1 MNPVLAYLLLFAVI
15 LGILDWRRRPEPEL
29 PVTRET
35 EAEAAA
41 CAVPAGVAI

>member
-1 MNPVLAYLLLFAVI
+1 LIVLLAYLVVFAVI

-29 PVTRET
+29 GVDRET

-41 CAVPAGVAI
+41 AAIPAGVA